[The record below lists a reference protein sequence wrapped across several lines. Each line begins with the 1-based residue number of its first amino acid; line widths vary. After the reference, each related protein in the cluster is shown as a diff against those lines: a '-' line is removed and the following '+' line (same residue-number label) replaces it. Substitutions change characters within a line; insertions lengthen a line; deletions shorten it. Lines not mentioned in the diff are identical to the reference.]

1 MENESRRNRDVWAVV
16 ILFFAI
22 VLVLG
27 LASYHP
33 SDRPPYATAG
43 TMRALYGL
51 VGYQLANFLRQSL
64 GLAAFLVPLF
74 LLLVSYRLFRDL
86 LGLTVEWFAGYA
98 LFILVSV
105 PVFLSVFIE
114 ADEVWDAG
122 GVIGGFIKGALLMP
136 FFGRIGAGLVSISMV
151 VLGLMFAGRISI
163 RDIYL
168 LCKKITAR
176 LAVGYQSGLPPP
188 ITQIHNIPGTNSLE
202 NGHSPKPVQQKFDFM
217 DENPK

>member
-1 MENESRRNRDVWAVV
+1 MENESRRNRDIWSVV
-16 ILFFAI
+16 IFFFAV

-43 TMRALYGL
+43 TMRDLCGL

-64 GLAAFLVPLF
+64 GLAAFLLPLF

-86 LGLTVEWFAGYA
+86 LELTWEWFAGYA
-98 LFILVSV
+98 IFILVSV
-105 PVFLSVFIE
+105 PVFLSVLIE

-163 RDIYL
+163 RDVHL

-176 LAVGYQSGLPPP
+176 VALGCQSRLPSPV
-188 ITQIHNIPGTNSLE
+188 TQIHNNAGTNSLE
-202 NGHSPKPVQQKFDFM
+202 NGHNGKPVQQRFDFM